1 MKKALRLLTYDDVAS
16 ITSLSKPTLN
26 RYIKAGRFPKPV
38 RINRTNAIRFK
49 STEIENWINGLGGCS
64 HV

>member
-16 ITSLSKPTLN
+16 ITSLSKPTLS